1 MKRRRGA
8 LYGAVA
14 ALSLLWVSACGGGR
28 SSSLRSTECCAAY
41 QRTDPLP
48 DQPGQGVIR
57 LAIGGDSRNDH
68 SHVVPWAFKESVKR
82 GAKAFIFLGDLEI
95 TRVEDKFFAA
105 QLADLA
111 GVPFYP
117 VVGDQWV
124 EILGPVRLP
133 SANHTATHI

>member
-41 QRTDPLP
+41 QRTDPLL

-95 TRVEDKFFAA
+95 TRLEDNKFRAE

-117 VVGDQWV
+117 VVGNHEV
-124 EILGPVRLP
+124 EILGAVRLP
-133 SANHTATHI
+133 SAKHAV